1 MIDRSERWYE
11 KFSAHGTHLPI
22 LDEVNKR
29 FPNIKTIVEIGSGLI
44 STRFFLNEFTN
55 LQKLISYETNAL
67 WYTEVKD
74 KVKDKRHIYKLVSKN
89 VKSIVNIEDAD
100 LLFVD
105 GMKEHRMYA
114 LNNFSKKYDLIV
126 WHDCKMGK
134 VVRGTN
140 VKRDYKYRFE
150 YVPKLK
156 RPDWNR
162 PWSPTMVLSNKI
174 RVDKIKWKCEW
185 TLEWR
190 DIVIENYM
198 KR

>member
-1 MIDRSERWYE
+1 MTRTERWYN
-11 KFSAHGTHLPI
+11 KFSGHGTHLPI

-55 LQKLISYETNAL
+55 LERLISYETKEK
-67 WYTEVKD
+67 WYEEM
-74 KVKDKRHIYKLVSKN
+74 KVKVRDKRHIYNLVSED
-89 VKSIVNIEDAD
+89 VKSIANIEDGD

-105 GMKEHRMYA
+105 GMKGHRMYA

-126 WHDCKMGK
+126 WHDSRMGK
-134 VVRGTN
+134 VVRATN

-150 YVPKLK
+150 YIPKLK
-156 RPDWNR
+156 RVNSNR
-162 PWSPTMVLSNKI
+162 AWAPTMVLSNKI
-174 RVDKIKWKCEW
+174 RVDKIKWECEW
-185 TLEWR
+185 TPKWKE
-190 DIVIENYM
+190 IVIENYM